1 MSDSRKKTCLAVL
14 FVVLVILIMAGSLM
28 PVAEMPGPEK
38 TFQEKVLTVLWNLT
52 HVPMYGVL
60 TLVSLHYFEC
70 IGFSRRI
77 NAGVT
82 AMVVMAL
89 GILIEVLQVYVPGR
103 YGGVF
108 DICLNAVGMA
118 GGMGV
123 FFKIFRKSG
132 G

>member
-38 TFQEKVLTVLWNLT
+38 TFQEKVMTVLWNLT

-103 YGGVF
+103 
-108 DICLNAVGMA
+108 
-118 GGMGV
+118 
-123 FFKIFRKSG
+123 
-132 G
+132 

>member
-38 TFQEKVLTVLWNLT
+38 TFQEKVMTVLWNLT

-108 DICLNAVGMA
+108 DIGLNAVGMA

>member
-1 MSDSRKKTCLAVL
+1 
-14 FVVLVILIMAGSLM
+14 
-28 PVAEMPGPEK
+28 
-38 TFQEKVLTVLWNLT
+38 
-52 HVPMYGVL
+52 
-60 TLVSLHYFEC
+60 
-70 IGFSRRI
+70 
-77 NAGVT
+77 
-82 AMVVMAL
+82 MVVMAL

-108 DICLNAVGMA
+108 DIGLNAVGMA